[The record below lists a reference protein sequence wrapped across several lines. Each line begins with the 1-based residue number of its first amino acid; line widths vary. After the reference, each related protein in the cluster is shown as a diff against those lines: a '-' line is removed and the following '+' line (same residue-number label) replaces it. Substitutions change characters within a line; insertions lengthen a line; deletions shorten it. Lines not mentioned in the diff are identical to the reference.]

1 MKLKPL
7 SVSSDDLLLDP
18 RNPRLVRSFGS
29 DPLFDVNDP
38 VSCQKELESRFQV
51 TPNTSEPETEL
62 DRYIQDESSED
73 EQEFF
78 SIKELKDS
86 MRNLGFVGIQNIIV
100 REHEPSGKLIVL
112 EGNRRVAA
120 IKSVL
125 REHHAATIGHRDRI
139 ADKEILSSLA
149 NIEVMVFETAGRDE
163 ATVQHEIS
171 TMLGLRHYGSQL
183 MWEPLPRAKNIFDE
197 YMRLSEKETFQYVPA
212 VANQVASTLAIKA
225 TEVQAFL
232 RAYICYSHLGDMY
245 PVKNRHFSLIM
256 AGVQNRSLI
265 NGEFFGFHKSS
276 FEPTGDTAEKFDQ
289 VCEFEN
295 RDNPEF
301 EKILPK
307 PQSFAKLGKLLRES
321 SMAKENA
328 VRRFAK
334 GHFDDVINKQ
344 TSLETAYSELL
355 AFKKQHR
362 WVQALQALLEKQAEG
377 GELDIR
383 KFTPEGQELQLRDN
397 LNHLLRRFLVI
408 MDS

>member
-7 SVSSDDLLLDP
+7 SVSSEDLLLDP
-18 RNPRLVRSFGS
+18 RNPRLVRSFSGE
-29 DPLFDVNDP
+29 PQFDVNDP
-38 VSCQKELESRFQV
+38 VSCQKDLEARFQV
-51 TPNTSEPETEL
+51 TPDNSNPEAAL
-62 DRYIQDESSED
+62 DRYIQDEGSED

-86 MRNLGFVGIQNIIV
+86 MRNIGFVGIQNIIV
-100 REHEPSGKLIVL
+100 REHEPSGKFVVL

-125 REHHAATIGHRDRI
+125 REHDAAAIGHPHLI
-139 ADKEILSSLA
+139 TDKEILTSLKT
-149 NIEVMVFETAGRDE
+149 IEVMVFETAGRDE

-197 YMRLSEKETFQYVPA
+197 YMRLSTKEIFEYVA
-212 VANQVASTLAIKA
+212 EVANQVASTLAIEKS
-225 TEVQAFL
+225 EVQAFL
-232 RAYICYSHLGDMY
+232 RAYICYCHLADMY

-289 VCEFEN
+289 VCEFES

-321 SMAKENA
+321 SMANENA

-334 GHFDDVINKQ
+334 GLFDDVINKQ

-362 WVQALQALLEKQAEG
+362 WVQALEALLEKQAEG
-377 GELDIR
+377 GDLDTR
-383 KFTPEGQELQLRDN
+383 KFMPEGQELQLRDN
-397 LNHLLRRFLVI
+397 LNHLLKRFLAI